1 MQLIPEM
8 MLATAVLAVAVP
20 TATIRQFD
28 QNASQPVEIAATVRT
43 SNELASPAT
52 IHVNGR
58 ELFTA
63 IKAGETSDWAQVSDS
78 TATFVLTIPGEEGE
92 KARVS
97 EKLTDGGRYT
107 VTAAMVEGAPTLSV
121 RLEPADGGTGQ

>member
-20 TATIRQFD
+20 TAAIRQTD
-28 QNASQPVEIAATVRT
+28 RDVPPTVEMAATVRM
-43 SNELASPAT
+43 SNALTTPAT

-58 ELFTA
+58 ETFTG
-63 IKAGETSDWAQVSDS
+63 IKPGETSDWAQVSDS

-97 EKLTDGGRYT
+97 EKLAENGRYT
-107 VTAAMVEGAPTLSV
+107 VTAAVVEGTTTLTV
-121 RLEPADGGTGQ
+121 RLEPAEGETEQ